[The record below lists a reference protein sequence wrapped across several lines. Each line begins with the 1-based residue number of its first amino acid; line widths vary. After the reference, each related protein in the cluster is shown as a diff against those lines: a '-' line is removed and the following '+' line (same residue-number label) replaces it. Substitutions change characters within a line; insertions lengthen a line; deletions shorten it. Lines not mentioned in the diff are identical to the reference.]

1 MAFSALQ
8 CFSNVG
14 GVVTEVYVT
23 GRMDDLRR
31 GAILVVTC
39 SLLSLLLGSLLL
51 LYLLFIRGYEAVA
64 ACCMAGCFCTLIN
77 VAFCLSRRVRCMGIL
92 FVISCFMK
100 QSRKLLLMAGIS
112 FVVLRIIHNTMENL
126 TGLARSML
134 CNLKAK
140 RLSVSLAPLDNY
152 IKMLRWVHKIF
163 KQVFEM
169 DNGLIQFDADLKVSA
184 KADSKRFKEKL
195 ADARHNLNQTVTRAL
210 AVVHTMRSVMHQVL
224 PAVSFLLLL
233 FLIALHVKKYRDS
246 VRYKNKFISP
256 KFVAFDAREKAEGR
270 PHVLPLTPQEERKY
284 ICIPALHFTKSEGRA
299 MVKYGIPVF
308 SHFVLWVLFLGIDAL
323 MYCFVKIITT
333 HLAELKPIKVP
344 LIMKY
349 TEIQTLVGLRTNEGQ
364 QTYDF
369 SYNMTLFEKEC
380 LPQPKMLFYSSIA
393 PLAFILLILL
403 IMAAMASKL
412 MQLRLLICE
421 QFFSESSEARV
432 KYLHAKILRKRHKTR
447 RIDDDVTLGSFIFKL
462 HFWCPLIFGPKPNGL
477 HKDFVLN

>member
-1 MAFSALQ
+1 MPRLCLGKVWLS
-8 CFSNVG
+8 
-14 GVVTEVYVT
+14 TEIYVIYVT

-51 LYLLFIRGYEAVA
+51 LYLLFMRGYEAVV

-100 QSRKLLLMAGIS
+100 QSRKLLLMTGIS

-224 PAVSFLLLL
+224 PAVSFLLLF

-246 VRYKNKFISP
+246 VMYKNKFISP

-284 ICIPALHFTKSEGRA
+284 ICIPTLHFTKSEGRA

-308 SHFVLWVLFLGIDAL
+308 SHFMLWVLFLGIDAL

-333 HLAELKPIKVP
+333 HLAELEPIKVP

-349 TEIQTLVGLRTNEGQ
+349 T

-380 LPQPKMLFYSSIA
+380 LPQPKLPFYSSIA

-432 KYLHAKILRKRHKTR
+432 KYLHAKILRKRHKTK
-447 RIDDDVTLGSFIFKL
+447 RIDDDIYKMIL
-462 HFWCPLIFGPKPNGL
+462 HFWCPLIFGPKPNGS